1 MTQTCLQHV
10 ECKNCGEKGHLRRE
24 CDGPEI
30 TTKIEVKDECDQPR
44 MSPKVEVKSEC
55 HPITNPTSA
64 IENKQT
70 SMLNSLENS
79 GLSIA
84 SSKAAARHK
93 KIPKRLM
100 TKEQWLNLLT
110 FEDQIIK
117 ECVEDLVS
125 PTALAIK
132 WQCNP
137 GPIKTWV
144 RKAGKKL
151 PKRYKN
157 TNNMAETGEIKI
169 TSEKQM
175 DVNEGNDIA
184 EQGGKRK
191 SSTQVKEQF
200 CVQFAQPGSNIPK
213 SLNI

>member
-1 MTQTCLQHV
+1 M
-10 ECKNCGEKGHLRRE
+10 
-24 CDGPEI
+24 
-30 TTKIEVKDECDQPR
+30 
-44 MSPKVEVKSEC
+44 
-55 HPITNPTSA
+55 
-64 IENKQT
+64 
-70 SMLNSLENS
+70 
-79 GLSIA
+79 
-84 SSKAAARHK
+84 
-93 KIPKRLM
+93 
-100 TKEQWLNLLT
+100 
-110 FEDQIIK
+110 
-117 ECVEDLVS
+117 EDLVS
-125 PTALAIK
+125 PTVLAIK